1 MSYDINQR
9 GLYYKH
15 ITILN
20 DESRVIRMT
29 PQVVASHMI
38 FILITLDVLF
48 MLPENI

>member
-20 DESRVIRMT
+20 YGSRVIRMT
-29 PQVVASHMI
+29 PQVVASPMI
-38 FILITLDVLF
+38 VILITLVVLF
-48 MLPENI
+48 MLLENI